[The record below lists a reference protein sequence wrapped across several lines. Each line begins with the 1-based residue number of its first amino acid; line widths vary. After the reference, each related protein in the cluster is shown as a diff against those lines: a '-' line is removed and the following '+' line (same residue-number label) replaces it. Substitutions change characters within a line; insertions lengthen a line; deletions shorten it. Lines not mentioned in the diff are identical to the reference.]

1 MLNKNM
7 KTLIIIISTLFLIS
21 CTTALNTNQ
30 NTSDTD
36 LDKQSSVNKSN
47 ENNKFE
53 NLQLLKAKE
62 SQLNTIY
69 STSLPSIVHIKVRQ
83 TVPGFF
89 QNQERT
95 GEGSGFIWDTEGN
108 IVTNYHVVASASIVD
123 VEFADGSQYPASVI
137 GLDPNSDLAI
147 IKVNPN
153 GKILTALNLGDSTNV
168 KVGNHTIVIG
178 SPFGQEFSM
187 SSGIV
192 SAIKRTVP
200 SQNAMFSIPNV
211 IQTDAAINP
220 GNSGGPL
227 MDIEGNVIGINSQ
240 IISRSGGNQGI
251 GFAIPINS
259 VKKII
264 PTLIKGE
271 KFEYPY
277 IGITGMDLN
286 TNLKKA
292 LEIDSEIK
300 GVMIVDVVKGSP
312 ADLGGLLGY
321 TGTVSDNDN
330 SYPSGGDILTAINSI
345 PIKSMSDL
353 LTLLFSDYSPG
364 DSVTFTIL
372 RDSSSFDL
380 DITLISRP
388 Q

>member
-1 MLNKNM
+1 M

-30 NTSDTD
+30 NTSGTG
-36 LDKQSSVNKSN
+36 LDKQSSVNKSE

-53 NLQLLKAKE
+53 NLKLLKAKE
-62 SQLNTIY
+62 FQLNTIY

-95 GEGSGFIWDTEGN
+95 GQGSGFIWDTEGN

-123 VEFADGSQYPASVI
+123 VEFADGSQYSASVI

-147 IKVNPN
+147 IKVNPK
-153 GKILTALNLGDSTNV
+153 GKILTPLNLGDSTNV

-200 SQNAMFSIPNV
+200 SQNARFSIPNV

-227 MDIEGNVIGINSQ
+227 LDIEGNVIGINSQ
-240 IISRSGGNQGI
+240 IISRSG
-251 GFAIPINS
+251 
-259 VKKII
+259 
-264 PTLIKGE
+264 
-271 KFEYPY
+271 
-277 IGITGMDLN
+277 
-286 TNLKKA
+286 
-292 LEIDSEIK
+292 
-300 GVMIVDVVKGSP
+300 
-312 ADLGGLLGY
+312 
-321 TGTVSDNDN
+321 
-330 SYPSGGDILTAINSI
+330 
-345 PIKSMSDL
+345 
-353 LTLLFSDYSPG
+353 
-364 DSVTFTIL
+364 
-372 RDSSSFDL
+372 
-380 DITLISRP
+380 
-388 Q
+388 

>member
-1 MLNKNM
+1 M

-30 NTSDTD
+30 NTSGTD

-200 SQNAMFSIPNV
+200 SQNTRFSIPNV

>member
-1 MLNKNM
+1 M

-30 NTSDTD
+30 NTSGTG
-36 LDKQSSVNKSN
+36 LDKQSSVNKSE

-53 NLQLLKAKE
+53 NLKLLKAKE
-62 SQLNTIY
+62 FQLNTIY
-69 STSLPSIVHIKVRQ
+69 TTSLPSIVHIKVRQ

-95 GEGSGFIWDTEGN
+95 GQGSGFIWDTEGN

-123 VEFADGSQYPASVI
+123 VEFADGSQYSASVI

-153 GKILTALNLGDSTNV
+153 GKILTPLNLGDSTNV

-187 SSGIV
+187 STGIV

-330 SYPSGGDILTAINSI
+330 SYPSGGDILTAINTI

-364 DSVTFTIL
+364 DSVIFTIL
-372 RDSSSFDL
+372 RDSISFDL

>member
-1 MLNKNM
+1 M
-7 KTLIIIISTLFLIS
+7 KILISIIATSLLIACSTSLDSNSDTSTESINDKFLINVS
-21 CTTALNTNQ
+21 E
-30 NTSDTD
+30 
-36 LDKQSSVNKSN
+36 
-47 ENNKFE
+47 ENNKYN

-69 STSLPSIVHIKVRQ
+69 VTSLPSIVHIKVRQ
-83 TVPGFF
+83 TIPGFF

-95 GEGSGFIWDTEGN
+95 GEGSGFIWDDKGH
-108 IVTNYHVVASASIVD
+108 IVTNYHVVATASIVD
-123 VEFADGSQYPASVI
+123 VEFADGTQYPASVI

-147 IKVNPN
+147 LKVDSN
-153 GKILTALNLGDSTNV
+153 GKTLIPLNLGDSTNV

-227 MDIEGNVIGINSQ
+227 MDIDGNVIGINSQ

-264 PTLIKGE
+264 PTLIRGE

-286 TNLKKA
+286 TNLKNA
-292 LEIDSEIK
+292 LKIDLNVN
-300 GVMIVDVVKGSP
+300 GVMVVDVVKGSP

-321 TGTVSDNDN
+321 TGTVSDNNN
-330 SYPSGGDILTAINSI
+330 SYPSGGDILTAINTM
-345 PIKSMSDL
+345 PIKSMGDL
-353 LTLLFSDYSPG
+353 LTILFSDHSPG

-372 RDSSSFDL
+372 RNSNQLDL
-380 DITLISRP
+380 NITLIARP

>member
-1 MLNKNM
+1 M
-7 KTLIIIISTLFLIS
+7 KILISIIATTLLIACSTSLDSNSDTSTESINDKFLINVS
-21 CTTALNTNQ
+21 E
-30 NTSDTD
+30 
-36 LDKQSSVNKSN
+36 
-47 ENNKFE
+47 ENNKYN

-69 STSLPSIVHIKVRQ
+69 VTSLPSIVHIKVRQ
-83 TVPGFF
+83 TIPGFF

-95 GEGSGFIWDTEGN
+95 GEGSGFIWDDKGH
-108 IVTNYHVVASASIVD
+108 IVTNYHVVATASIVD
-123 VEFADGSQYPASVI
+123 VEFADGTQYPASVI

-147 IKVNPN
+147 LKVDSN
-153 GKILTALNLGDSTNV
+153 GKTLIPLNLGDSTNV

-192 SAIKRTVP
+192 SAIKRTVA

-220 GNSGGPL
+220 GNSGGPV
-227 MDIEGNVIGINSQ
+227 MDIDGNVIGINSQ
-240 IISRSGGNQGI
+240 IISRSGGSQGV

-264 PTLIKGE
+264 PTLIRGE

-286 TNLKKA
+286 ANLKNA
-292 LEIDSEIK
+292 LKIDLNIK
-300 GVMIVDVVKGSP
+300 GVMVVDVVKGSP

-321 TGTVSDNDN
+321 TGTVSDNNN
-330 SYPSGGDILTAINSI
+330 SYPSGGDILTAINTI
-345 PIKSMSDL
+345 PIKSMGDL
-353 LTLLFSDYSPG
+353 LTILFSDHSPG

-372 RDSSSFDL
+372 RNSNQLDL
-380 DITLISRP
+380 NITLIARP

>member
-1 MLNKNM
+1 M

-30 NTSDTD
+30 NTSGTD
-36 LDKQSSVNKSN
+36 LDKQSSVNKSK

-62 SQLNTIY
+62 SQLNIIY

-83 TVPGFF
+83 TVQGFF

-147 IKVNPN
+147 IKVNSN
-153 GKILTALNLGDSTNV
+153 GKILTPLNLGDSTNV

-286 TNLKKA
+286 SNLKKA
-292 LEIDSEIK
+292 LEIDSNIK

-321 TGTVSDNDN
+321 TGTVSDNYN
-330 SYPSGGDILTAINSI
+330 SYPSGGDILTAINTI

-364 DSVTFTIL
+364 DSITFTIL
-372 RDSSSFDL
+372 RDSSSLDL

>member
-1 MLNKNM
+1 M

-30 NTSDTD
+30 NTSGTG
-36 LDKQSSVNKSN
+36 LDKQSSVNKSE

-53 NLQLLKAKE
+53 NLKLLKAKE
-62 SQLNTIY
+62 FQLNTIY

-89 QNQERT
+89 QNQELT
-95 GEGSGFIWDTEGN
+95 GQGSGFIWDTEGN

-123 VEFADGSQYPASVI
+123 VEFADGSQYSASVI

-147 IKVNPN
+147 IKVNPK
-153 GKILTALNLGDSTNV
+153 GKILTPLNLGDSTNV

-227 MDIEGNVIGINSQ
+227 LDIEGNVIGINSQ

-271 KFEYPY
+271 RFEYPY

-330 SYPSGGDILTAINSI
+330 SYPSGGDILTAINTI

-364 DSVTFTIL
+364 DSVIFTIL
-372 RDSSSFDL
+372 RDSISFDL

>member
-1 MLNKNM
+1 M

-30 NTSDTD
+30 NTLGTD
-36 LDKQSSVNKSN
+36 LDKQSSVNKSK

-62 SQLNTIY
+62 SQLNIIY

-83 TVPGFF
+83 TVQGFF
-89 QNQERT
+89 QNQEQT

-147 IKVNPN
+147 IKVNSN
-153 GKILTALNLGDSTNV
+153 GKILTPLNLGDSTNV

-200 SQNAMFSIPNV
+200 SQNTLFSIPNV

-227 MDIEGNVIGINSQ
+227 LDIEGNVIGINSQ

-286 TNLKKA
+286 PNLKKA
-292 LEIDSEIK
+292 LAIDSNIK

-312 ADLGGLLGY
+312 ADLGGLSGY
-321 TGTVSDNDN
+321 TGTVSDNVN
-330 SYPSGGDILTAINSI
+330 SYPSGGDILTAINTI

-353 LTLLFSDYSPG
+353 LSLLFSDYSPG
-364 DSVTFTIL
+364 DSITFTIL
-372 RDSSSFDL
+372 RDSDSLDL

>member
-1 MLNKNM
+1 M
-7 KTLIIIISTLFLIS
+7 KILISIIATSLLIACSTSLDSNSDTSTESINDKFLINVS
-21 CTTALNTNQ
+21 E
-30 NTSDTD
+30 
-36 LDKQSSVNKSN
+36 
-47 ENNKFE
+47 ENNKY
-53 NLQLLKAKE
+53 NNIQLLKAKE

-69 STSLPSIVHIKVRQ
+69 VTSLPSIVHIKVRQ
-83 TVPGFF
+83 TIPGFF

-95 GEGSGFIWDTEGN
+95 GEGSGFIWDDKGH
-108 IVTNYHVVASASIVD
+108 IVTNYHVVATASIVD
-123 VEFADGSQYPASVI
+123 VEFADGTQYPASVI

-147 IKVNPN
+147 LKVDSN
-153 GKILTALNLGDSTNV
+153 GKTLIPLNLGDSTNV

-227 MDIEGNVIGINSQ
+227 MDIDGNVIGINSQ

-264 PTLIKGE
+264 PTLIRGE

-286 TNLKKA
+286 TNLKNA
-292 LEIDSEIK
+292 LKIDLNVN
-300 GVMIVDVVKGSP
+300 GVMVVDVVKGSP

-321 TGTVSDNDN
+321 TGTVSDNNN
-330 SYPSGGDILTAINSI
+330 SYPSGGDILTAINTM
-345 PIKSMSDL
+345 PIKSMGDL
-353 LTLLFSDYSPG
+353 LTILFSDHSPG

-372 RDSSSFDL
+372 RDSNQLDL
-380 DITLISRP
+380 DITLIARP

>member
-1 MLNKNM
+1 M
-7 KTLIIIISTLFLIS
+7 KILISIIATSLLIACSTSLDSNSDTSTESINDKFLINVS
-21 CTTALNTNQ
+21 E
-30 NTSDTD
+30 
-36 LDKQSSVNKSN
+36 
-47 ENNKFE
+47 ENNKYN

-69 STSLPSIVHIKVRQ
+69 VTSLPSIVHIKVRQ
-83 TVPGFF
+83 TIPGFF

-95 GEGSGFIWDTEGN
+95 GEGSGFIWDDKGH
-108 IVTNYHVVASASIVD
+108 IVTNYHVVATASIVD
-123 VEFADGSQYPASVI
+123 VEFADGTQYPASVI

-147 IKVNPN
+147 LKVDSN
-153 GKILTALNLGDSTNV
+153 GKTLIPLNLGDSTNV

-227 MDIEGNVIGINSQ
+227 MDIDGNVIGINSQ

-251 GFAIPINS
+251 GFTIPINS

-264 PTLIKGE
+264 PTLIRGE

-286 TNLKKA
+286 TNLKNA
-292 LEIDSEIK
+292 LKIDLNVN
-300 GVMIVDVVKGSP
+300 GVMVVDVVKGSP

-321 TGTVSDNDN
+321 TGTVSDNNN
-330 SYPSGGDILTAINSI
+330 SYPSGGDILTAINTM
-345 PIKSMSDL
+345 PIKSMGDL
-353 LTLLFSDYSPG
+353 LTILFSDHSPG

-372 RDSSSFDL
+372 RDSNQLDL
-380 DITLISRP
+380 DITLIARP

>member
-1 MLNKNM
+1 M

-30 NTSDTD
+30 NTSGTG
-36 LDKQSSVNKSN
+36 LDKQSSVNKSE

-53 NLQLLKAKE
+53 NLKLLKAKE
-62 SQLNTIY
+62 FQLNTIY
-69 STSLPSIVHIKVRQ
+69 STSLPSIVIIKVRQ

-95 GEGSGFIWDTEGN
+95 GQGSGFIWDTEGN

-123 VEFADGSQYPASVI
+123 VEFADGSQYSASVI

-153 GKILTALNLGDSTNV
+153 GKILTPLNLGDSTNV

-200 SQNAMFSIPNV
+200 SQNARFSIPNV

-227 MDIEGNVIGINSQ
+227 MDIDGNVIGINSQ

-330 SYPSGGDILTAINSI
+330 SYPSGGDILTAINTI

-364 DSVTFTIL
+364 DSVIFTIL
-372 RDSSSFDL
+372 RDSISFDL

>member
-1 MLNKNM
+1 M

-30 NTSDTD
+30 NTLGTD
-36 LDKQSSVNKSN
+36 LDKQSSVNKSK
-47 ENNKFE
+47 ENNRFE

-62 SQLNTIY
+62 SQLNIIY

-83 TVPGFF
+83 TVQGFF
-89 QNQERT
+89 QNQEQT

-147 IKVNPN
+147 IKVNSN
-153 GKILTALNLGDSTNV
+153 GKILTPLNLGDSTNV

-200 SQNAMFSIPNV
+200 SQNTMFSIPNV

-227 MDIEGNVIGINSQ
+227 LDIEGNVIGINSQ

-292 LEIDSEIK
+292 LEIASEIK

-321 TGTVSDNDN
+321 TGTVSDNYN
-330 SYPSGGDILTAINSI
+330 SYPSGGDILTAINTI
-345 PIKSMSDL
+345 PVKSMSDL

-372 RDSSSFDL
+372 RDSGSLDL

>member
-1 MLNKNM
+1 M

-30 NTSDTD
+30 NTSGTG
-36 LDKQSSVNKSN
+36 LDKLSSVNKSE

-53 NLQLLKAKE
+53 NLKLLNAKE
-62 SQLNTIY
+62 FQLNTIY

-95 GEGSGFIWDTEGN
+95 GQGSGFIWDTEGN

-123 VEFADGSQYPASVI
+123 VEFADGSQYSASVI

-153 GKILTALNLGDSTNV
+153 GKILTPLNLGDSTNV

-227 MDIEGNVIGINSQ
+227 MDIDGNVIGINSL

-330 SYPSGGDILTAINSI
+330 SYPSGGDILTAINTI

-364 DSVTFTIL
+364 DSVIFTIL
-372 RDSSSFDL
+372 RDSISFDL

>member
-1 MLNKNM
+1 M
-7 KTLIIIISTLFLIS
+7 KILISIIATSLLIACSTSLDSNSDTSTESINDKFLINVS
-21 CTTALNTNQ
+21 E
-30 NTSDTD
+30 
-36 LDKQSSVNKSN
+36 
-47 ENNKFE
+47 ENNKYN

-69 STSLPSIVHIKVRQ
+69 VTSLPSIVHIKVRQ
-83 TVPGFF
+83 TIPGFF

-95 GEGSGFIWDTEGN
+95 GEGSGFIWDDKGH
-108 IVTNYHVVASASIVD
+108 IVTNYHVVATASIVD
-123 VEFADGSQYPASVI
+123 VEFADGTQYPASVI

-147 IKVNPN
+147 LKVDSN
-153 GKILTALNLGDSTNV
+153 GKTLIPLNLGDSTNV

-227 MDIEGNVIGINSQ
+227 MDIDGNVIGINSQ

-251 GFAIPINS
+251 GFAIPKNS

-264 PTLIKGE
+264 PTLIRGE

-286 TNLKKA
+286 TNLKNA
-292 LEIDSEIK
+292 LKIDLNVN
-300 GVMIVDVVKGSP
+300 GVMVVDVVKGSP

-321 TGTVSDNDN
+321 TGTVSDNNN
-330 SYPSGGDILTAINSI
+330 SYPSGGDILTAINTM
-345 PIKSMSDL
+345 PIKSMGDL
-353 LTLLFSDYSPG
+353 LTILFSDHSPG

-372 RDSSSFDL
+372 RDSNQLDL
-380 DITLISRP
+380 DITLIARP

>member
-1 MLNKNM
+1 M

-30 NTSDTD
+30 NTSGTG
-36 LDKQSSVNKSN
+36 LDKQSSVNKSE

-53 NLQLLKAKE
+53 NLKLLKAKE
-62 SQLNTIY
+62 FQLNTIY

-95 GEGSGFIWDTEGN
+95 GQGSGFIWDTEGN

-123 VEFADGSQYPASVI
+123 VEFADGSQYSASVI

-153 GKILTALNLGDSTNV
+153 GKILTPLNLGDSTNV

-187 SSGIV
+187 STGIV

-227 MDIEGNVIGINSQ
+227 MDIDGNVIGINSL

-330 SYPSGGDILTAINSI
+330 SYPSGGDILTAINTI

-364 DSVTFTIL
+364 DSVIFTIL
-372 RDSSSFDL
+372 RDSISFDL

>member
-1 MLNKNM
+1 M

-30 NTSDTD
+30 NTSGTG
-36 LDKQSSVNKSN
+36 LDKQSSVNKSE

-53 NLQLLKAKE
+53 NLKLLKAKE
-62 SQLNTIY
+62 FQLNKIY

-95 GEGSGFIWDTEGN
+95 GQGSGFIWDTEGN

-123 VEFADGSQYPASVI
+123 VEFADGSQYSASVI

-153 GKILTALNLGDSTNV
+153 GKILTPLNLGDSTNV

-187 SSGIV
+187 STGIV

-227 MDIEGNVIGINSQ
+227 MDIDGNVIGINSQ

-330 SYPSGGDILTAINSI
+330 SYPSGGDILTAINTI

-364 DSVTFTIL
+364 DSVIFTIL
-372 RDSSSFDL
+372 RDSISFDL

>member
-1 MLNKNM
+1 M
-7 KTLIIIISTLFLIS
+7 KTLIIIISTLLLIS
-21 CTTALNTNQ
+21 CTTAFNTNQ
-30 NTSDTD
+30 NTSGTD
-36 LDKQSSVNKSN
+36 LDKQSSVNKGK

-62 SQLNTIY
+62 SQLNIIY

-83 TVPGFF
+83 TVQGFF

-147 IKVNPN
+147 IKVNSN
-153 GKILTALNLGDSTNV
+153 GKILTPLNLGDSTNV

-200 SQNAMFSIPNV
+200 SQNTLFSIPNV

-227 MDIEGNVIGINSQ
+227 LDIDGNVIGINSQ
-240 IISRSGGNQGI
+240 IISKSGGNQGI

-286 TNLKKA
+286 PNLKKA
-292 LEIDSEIK
+292 LAIDSNIK

-312 ADLGGLLGY
+312 ADLGGLSGY
-321 TGTVSDNDN
+321 TGTVSDNVN
-330 SYPSGGDILTAINSI
+330 SYPSGGDILTAINTI

-364 DSVTFTIL
+364 DSITFTIL
-372 RDSSSFDL
+372 RDSSSLDL

>member
-1 MLNKNM
+1 M
-7 KTLIIIISTLFLIS
+7 KTLIIIISTLLLIS

-30 NTSDTD
+30 NISGTD
-36 LDKQSSVNKSN
+36 LDKQSSVNKSK

-62 SQLNTIY
+62 SQLNIIY

-83 TVPGFF
+83 TVQGFF

-147 IKVNPN
+147 IKVNSN
-153 GKILTALNLGDSTNV
+153 GKILTPLNLGDSTNV

-200 SQNAMFSIPNV
+200 SQNTLFSIPNV

-227 MDIEGNVIGINSQ
+227 LDIEGNVIGINSQ

-286 TNLKKA
+286 PNLKKA
-292 LEIDSEIK
+292 LAIDSNIK

-312 ADLGGLLGY
+312 ADLGGLSGY
-321 TGTVSDNDN
+321 TGTVSDNVN
-330 SYPSGGDILTAINSI
+330 SYPSGGDILTAINTI

-364 DSVTFTIL
+364 DSITFTIL
-372 RDSSSFDL
+372 RDSSSLDL

>member
-1 MLNKNM
+1 M
-7 KTLIIIISTLFLIS
+7 KILISIIATSLLIACSTSLDSNSDTSTESINDKFLINVS
-21 CTTALNTNQ
+21 E
-30 NTSDTD
+30 
-36 LDKQSSVNKSN
+36 
-47 ENNKFE
+47 ENNQYN

-69 STSLPSIVHIKVRQ
+69 VTSLPSIVHIKVRQ
-83 TVPGFF
+83 TIPGFF

-95 GEGSGFIWDTEGN
+95 GEGSGFIWDDKGH
-108 IVTNYHVVASASIVD
+108 IVTNYHVVATASIVD
-123 VEFADGSQYPASVI
+123 VEFADGTQYPASVI

-147 IKVNPN
+147 LKVDSN
-153 GKILTALNLGDSTNV
+153 GKTLIPLNLGDSTNV

-220 GNSGGPL
+220 GNSGGPV
-227 MDIEGNVIGINSQ
+227 MDIDGKVIGINSQ
-240 IISRSGGNQGI
+240 IMSRTGGSQGV

-264 PTLIKGE
+264 PTLIRGE

-286 TNLKKA
+286 ANLKNA
-292 LEIDSEIK
+292 LKIDLNIK
-300 GVMIVDVVKGSP
+300 GVMVVDVVKGSP

-321 TGTVSDNDN
+321 TGTVSDNNN
-330 SYPSGGDILTAINSI
+330 SYPSGGDILTAINTM
-345 PIKSMSDL
+345 PIKSMGDL
-353 LTLLFSDYSPG
+353 LTILFSDHSPG

-372 RDSSSFDL
+372 RDSNQLDL
-380 DITLISRP
+380 DITLIARP

>member
-1 MLNKNM
+1 M
-7 KTLIIIISTLFLIS
+7 KILISIIATSLLIACSTSLDSNSDTSTESINDKFLINVS
-21 CTTALNTNQ
+21 E
-30 NTSDTD
+30 
-36 LDKQSSVNKSN
+36 
-47 ENNKFE
+47 ENNKYN

-69 STSLPSIVHIKVRQ
+69 VTSLPSIVHIKVRQ
-83 TVPGFF
+83 TIPGFF

-95 GEGSGFIWDTEGN
+95 GEGSGFIWDDKGH
-108 IVTNYHVVASASIVD
+108 IVTNYHVVATASIVD
-123 VEFADGSQYPASVI
+123 VEFADGTQYPASVI

-147 IKVNPN
+147 LKVDSN
-153 GKILTALNLGDSTNV
+153 GKTLIPLNLGDSTNV

-227 MDIEGNVIGINSQ
+227 MDIDGNVIGINSQ

-259 VKKII
+259 VKKNHRV
-264 PTLIKGE
+264 L
-271 KFEYPY
+271 
-277 IGITGMDLN
+277 
-286 TNLKKA
+286 
-292 LEIDSEIK
+292 
-300 GVMIVDVVKGSP
+300 
-312 ADLGGLLGY
+312 
-321 TGTVSDNDN
+321 
-330 SYPSGGDILTAINSI
+330 
-345 PIKSMSDL
+345 
-353 LTLLFSDYSPG
+353 
-364 DSVTFTIL
+364 
-372 RDSSSFDL
+372 
-380 DITLISRP
+380 
-388 Q
+388 

>member
-1 MLNKNM
+1 M
-7 KTLIIIISTLFLIS
+7 KTLITIISTLLLIACS
-21 CTTALNTNQ
+21 TGLNSNQDASSESITNQ
-30 NTSDTD
+30 F
-36 LDKQSSVNKSN
+36 LVNNSEAK
-47 ENNKFE
+47 NKFN

-83 TVPGFF
+83 TGSGFF

-95 GEGSGFIWDTEGN
+95 GEGSGFIWDTEGH

-123 VEFADGSQYPASVI
+123 EEFADGAQYLASVI

-147 IKVNPN
+147 LKVNSN
-153 GKILTALNLGDSTNV
+153 GKILTPLNLGDSTNV

-200 SQNAMFSIPNV
+200 SQNTVFSIPNV

-227 MDIEGNVIGINSQ
+227 MDIDGNVIGINSQ
-240 IISRSGGNQGI
+240 IMSRSGGNAGI

-264 PTLIKGE
+264 PTLIRGE

-277 IGITGMDLN
+277 IGITAMDLN
-286 TNLKKA
+286 SNLKNV
-292 LEIDSEIK
+292 LEIDSNVD
-300 GVMIVDVVKGSP
+300 GVMVIDIVKDSP

-321 TGTVSDNDN
+321 TGTVSDNN
-330 SYPSGGDILTAINSI
+330 NTYPSGGDILTAINTI

-364 DSVTFTIL
+364 DSVTFTIF
-372 RDSSSFDL
+372 RDSNSLDL
-380 DITLISRP
+380 DITLIARP

>member
-1 MLNKNM
+1 M

-30 NTSDTD
+30 NTSGTG
-36 LDKQSSVNKSN
+36 LDKQSSVNKSE

-53 NLQLLKAKE
+53 NLKLLKAKE
-62 SQLNTIY
+62 FQLNTIY

-95 GEGSGFIWDTEGN
+95 GQGSGFIWDTEGN
-108 IVTNYHVVASASIVD
+108 IVTNYHVVANASIVD
-123 VEFADGSQYPASVI
+123 VEFADGSQYSASVI

-153 GKILTALNLGDSTNV
+153 GKILTPLNLGDSTNV
-168 KVGNHTIVIG
+168 KVGNYTIVIG

-187 SSGIV
+187 STGIV

-227 MDIEGNVIGINSQ
+227 LDIEGNVIGINSQ

-330 SYPSGGDILTAINSI
+330 SYPFGGDILTAINTI

>member
-1 MLNKNM
+1 M

-30 NTSDTD
+30 NTSGTG
-36 LDKQSSVNKSN
+36 LDKQSSVNKSE

-53 NLQLLKAKE
+53 NLKLLKAKE
-62 SQLNTIY
+62 FQLNTIY

-95 GEGSGFIWDTEGN
+95 GQGSGFIWDTEGN

-123 VEFADGSQYPASVI
+123 VEFADGSQYSASVI

-153 GKILTALNLGDSTNV
+153 GKILTPLNLGDSTNV

-187 SSGIV
+187 STGIV

-227 MDIEGNVIGINSQ
+227 MDIDGNVIGINSL

-330 SYPSGGDILTAINSI
+330 SYPFGGDILTAINTI

-364 DSVTFTIL
+364 DSVIFTIL
-372 RDSSSFDL
+372 RDSISFDL

>member
-7 KTLIIIISTLFLIS
+7 KTIIIIISTLFLIS

-30 NTSDTD
+30 NTLGTD
-36 LDKQSSVNKSN
+36 LDKQSSVNQSK

-123 VEFADGSQYPASVI
+123 VEFADGSQYPAAVI

-147 IKVNPN
+147 IKVNSN
-153 GKILTALNLGDSTNV
+153 GKILTPLNLGDSTNV

-292 LEIDSEIK
+292 LEIASEIK

-321 TGTVSDNDN
+321 TGTVSDNYN
-330 SYPSGGDILTAINSI
+330 SYPSGGDILTAINTI

-372 RDSSSFDL
+372 RDSGSLDL

>member
-1 MLNKNM
+1 M

-30 NTSDTD
+30 NTSGTG
-36 LDKQSSVNKSN
+36 LDKQSSVNKSE

-53 NLQLLKAKE
+53 NLKLLKAKE
-62 SQLNTIY
+62 FQLNTIY

-95 GEGSGFIWDTEGN
+95 GQGSGFIWDTEGN

-123 VEFADGSQYPASVI
+123 VEFADGSQYSASVI

-147 IKVNPN
+147 IKVNPK
-153 GKILTALNLGDSTNV
+153 GKILTPLNLGDSTNV

-227 MDIEGNVIGINSQ
+227 LDIEGNVIGINSQ

-271 KFEYPY
+271 RFEYPY

-330 SYPSGGDILTAINSI
+330 SYPSGGDILTAINTI

>member
-1 MLNKNM
+1 M
-7 KTLIIIISTLFLIS
+7 KTLIIIISTLLLIS

-30 NTSDTD
+30 NTSGTD
-36 LDKQSSVNKSN
+36 LDKQSSVNKN
-47 ENNKFE
+47 KENNKFE

-62 SQLNTIY
+62 SQLNIIY

-83 TVPGFF
+83 TVQGFF

-147 IKVNPN
+147 IKVNSN
-153 GKILTALNLGDSTNV
+153 GKILTPLNLGDSTNV

-200 SQNAMFSIPNV
+200 SQNTLFSIPNV

-227 MDIEGNVIGINSQ
+227 LDIEGNVIGINSQ

-286 TNLKKA
+286 PNLKKA
-292 LEIDSEIK
+292 LAIDSNIK

-312 ADLGGLLGY
+312 ADLGGLSGY
-321 TGTVSDNDN
+321 TGTVSDNVN
-330 SYPSGGDILTAINSI
+330 SYPSGGDILTAINTI

-364 DSVTFTIL
+364 DSITFTIL
-372 RDSSSFDL
+372 RDSSSLDL

>member
-1 MLNKNM
+1 M

-21 CTTALNTNQ
+21 CTSALNTNQ
-30 NTSDTD
+30 NTSGTD
-36 LDKQSSVNKSN
+36 LDKQSSVNKN
-47 ENNKFE
+47 KENNKFE

-62 SQLNTIY
+62 SQLNIIY

-83 TVPGFF
+83 TVQGFF

-147 IKVNPN
+147 IKVNSN
-153 GKILTALNLGDSTNV
+153 GKILTPLNLGDSTNV

-200 SQNAMFSIPNV
+200 SQNTLFSIPNV

-227 MDIEGNVIGINSQ
+227 LDIDGNVIGINSQ
-240 IISRSGGNQGI
+240 IISKSGGNQGI

-286 TNLKKA
+286 PNLKKA
-292 LEIDSEIK
+292 LAIDSNIK

-312 ADLGGLLGY
+312 ADLGGLSGY
-321 TGTVSDNDN
+321 TGTVSDNVN
-330 SYPSGGDILTAINSI
+330 SYPSGGDILTAINTI

-353 LTLLFSDYSPG
+353 LSLLFSDYSPG
-364 DSVTFTIL
+364 DSITFTIL
-372 RDSSSFDL
+372 RDSDSLDL

>member
-1 MLNKNM
+1 M

-30 NTSDTD
+30 NTSGTG
-36 LDKQSSVNKSN
+36 LDKQSSVNKSE

-53 NLQLLKAKE
+53 NLKLLKAKE
-62 SQLNTIY
+62 FQLNKIY

-95 GEGSGFIWDTEGN
+95 GQGSGFIWDTEGN

-123 VEFADGSQYPASVI
+123 VEFADGSQYSASVI

-153 GKILTALNLGDSTNV
+153 GKILTPLNLGDSTNV

-187 SSGIV
+187 STGIV

-227 MDIEGNVIGINSQ
+227 LDIEGNVIGINSQ

-330 SYPSGGDILTAINSI
+330 SYPFGGDILTAINTI

-364 DSVTFTIL
+364 DSVIFTIL
-372 RDSSSFDL
+372 RDSISFDL

>member
-1 MLNKNM
+1 M

-153 GKILTALNLGDSTNV
+153 GKILTPLNLGDSTNV

-200 SQNAMFSIPNV
+200 SQNTRFSIPNV

-321 TGTVSDNDN
+321 TGTISDNDN

>member
-1 MLNKNM
+1 M
-7 KTLIIIISTLFLIS
+7 KILISIIATTLLIACSTSLDSNSDTSTESINDKFLINIS
-21 CTTALNTNQ
+21 E
-30 NTSDTD
+30 
-36 LDKQSSVNKSN
+36 
-47 ENNKFE
+47 ENNKYN

-69 STSLPSIVHIKVRQ
+69 VTSLPSIVHIKVRQ
-83 TVPGFF
+83 TIPGFF

-95 GEGSGFIWDTEGN
+95 GEGSGFIWDDKGH
-108 IVTNYHVVASASIVD
+108 IVTNYHVVATASIVD
-123 VEFADGSQYPASVI
+123 VEFADGTQYPASVI

-147 IKVNPN
+147 LKVDSN
-153 GKILTALNLGDSTNV
+153 GKTLIPLNLGDSTNV

-227 MDIEGNVIGINSQ
+227 MDIDGNVIGINSQ

-264 PTLIKGE
+264 PTLIRGE

-286 TNLKKA
+286 TNLKNA
-292 LEIDSEIK
+292 LKIDLNVN
-300 GVMIVDVVKGSP
+300 GVMVVDVVKGSP

-321 TGTVSDNDN
+321 TGTVSDNNN
-330 SYPSGGDILTAINSI
+330 SYPSGGDILTAINTM
-345 PIKSMSDL
+345 PIKSMGDL
-353 LTLLFSDYSPG
+353 LTILFSNHSPG

-372 RDSSSFDL
+372 RDSNQLDL
-380 DITLISRP
+380 DITLIARP

>member
-1 MLNKNM
+1 M
-7 KTLIIIISTLFLIS
+7 KTLIIIISTLILIS

-30 NTSDTD
+30 NTSGTG
-36 LDKQSSVNKSN
+36 LDKQSSVNKSE

-53 NLQLLKAKE
+53 NLKLLKAKE
-62 SQLNTIY
+62 FQLNTIY

-95 GEGSGFIWDTEGN
+95 GQGSGFIWDTEGN
-108 IVTNYHVVASASIVD
+108 IVTNYHVVANASIVD
-123 VEFADGSQYPASVI
+123 VEFADGSQYSASVI

-153 GKILTALNLGDSTNV
+153 GKILTPLNLGDSTNV

-200 SQNAMFSIPNV
+200 SQNARFSIPNV

-227 MDIEGNVIGINSQ
+227 LDIEGNVIGINSQ

-271 KFEYPY
+271 RFEYPY

-330 SYPSGGDILTAINSI
+330 SYPSGGDILTAINTI

-364 DSVTFTIL
+364 DSVIFTIL

>member
-1 MLNKNM
+1 M

-30 NTSDTD
+30 NTSGTD
-36 LDKQSSVNKSN
+36 LDKQSSVNKSK

-53 NLQLLKAKE
+53 NLKLLKAKE
-62 SQLNTIY
+62 FQLNTIY

-95 GEGSGFIWDTEGN
+95 GQGSGFIWDTEGN

-123 VEFADGSQYPASVI
+123 VEFADGSQYSASVI

-153 GKILTALNLGDSTNV
+153 GKILTPLNLGDSTNV

-330 SYPSGGDILTAINSI
+330 SYPFGGDILTAINTI

-364 DSVTFTIL
+364 DSVIFTIL
-372 RDSSSFDL
+372 RDSISFDL

>member
-1 MLNKNM
+1 M

-30 NTSDTD
+30 NTSGTG
-36 LDKQSSVNKSN
+36 LDKQSSVNKSE

-53 NLQLLKAKE
+53 NLKLLKAKE
-62 SQLNTIY
+62 FQLNTIY

-95 GEGSGFIWDTEGN
+95 GQGSGFIWDTEGN

-123 VEFADGSQYPASVI
+123 VEFADGSQYSASVI

-147 IKVNPN
+147 IKVNPK
-153 GKILTALNLGDSTNV
+153 GKILTPLNLGDSTNV

-200 SQNAMFSIPNV
+200 SQNARFSIPNV

-227 MDIEGNVIGINSQ
+227 LDIEGNVIGINSL

-271 KFEYPY
+271 RFEYPY

-330 SYPSGGDILTAINSI
+330 SYPSGGDILTAINTI

-372 RDSSSFDL
+372 RDSSSLDL

>member
-1 MLNKNM
+1 M

-30 NTSDTD
+30 NTLGTD
-36 LDKQSSVNKSN
+36 LDKQSSVNKSK
-47 ENNKFE
+47 ENNRFE

-62 SQLNTIY
+62 SQLNIIY

-83 TVPGFF
+83 TVQGFF

-147 IKVNPN
+147 IKVNSN
-153 GKILTALNLGDSTNV
+153 GKILTPLNLGDSTNV

-200 SQNAMFSIPNV
+200 SQNTLFSIPNV

-227 MDIEGNVIGINSQ
+227 LDIEGNVIGINSQ

-286 TNLKKA
+286 PNLKKA
-292 LEIDSEIK
+292 LAIDSNIK

-312 ADLGGLLGY
+312 ADLGGLSGY
-321 TGTVSDNDN
+321 TGTVSDNVN
-330 SYPSGGDILTAINSI
+330 SYPSGGDILTAINTI

-364 DSVTFTIL
+364 DSITFTIL
-372 RDSSSFDL
+372 RDSSSLDL

>member
-1 MLNKNM
+1 M

-30 NTSDTD
+30 NTLGTD
-36 LDKQSSVNKSN
+36 LDKQSSVNQSK

-62 SQLNTIY
+62 SQLNIIY

-83 TVPGFF
+83 TVQGFF

-147 IKVNPN
+147 IKVNSN
-153 GKILTALNLGDSTNV
+153 GKILTPLNLGDSTNV

-227 MDIEGNVIGINSQ
+227 LDIEGNVIGINSQ

-286 TNLKKA
+286 PNLKKA
-292 LEIDSEIK
+292 LAIDSNIK

-312 ADLGGLLGY
+312 ADLGGLSGY
-321 TGTVSDNDN
+321 TGTVSDNVN
-330 SYPSGGDILTAINSI
+330 SYPSGGDILTAINTI

-364 DSVTFTIL
+364 DSITFTIL
-372 RDSSSFDL
+372 RDSSSLDL

>member
-7 KTLIIIISTLFLIS
+7 KTIIIIISTLFLIS

-123 VEFADGSQYPASVI
+123 VEFADGSQYPAAVI

-147 IKVNPN
+147 IKVNSN
-153 GKILTALNLGDSTNV
+153 GKILTPLNLGDSTNV

-292 LEIDSEIK
+292 LEIASEIK

-321 TGTVSDNDN
+321 TGTVSDNYN
-330 SYPSGGDILTAINSI
+330 SYPSGGDILTAINTI

-364 DSVTFTIL
+364 DSITFTIL
-372 RDSSSFDL
+372 RDSSSLDL

>member
-1 MLNKNM
+1 M

-30 NTSDTD
+30 NTLGTD
-36 LDKQSSVNKSN
+36 LDKQSSVNQSK

-62 SQLNTIY
+62 SQLNIIY

-83 TVPGFF
+83 TVQGFF
-89 QNQERT
+89 LNQERT

-147 IKVNPN
+147 IKVNSN
-153 GKILTALNLGDSTNV
+153 GKILTPLNLGDSTNV

-200 SQNAMFSIPNV
+200 SQNTLFSIPNV

-227 MDIEGNVIGINSQ
+227 LDIEGNVIGINSQ

-286 TNLKKA
+286 PNLKKA
-292 LEIDSEIK
+292 LAIDSNIK

-321 TGTVSDNDN
+321 TGTVSDNYN
-330 SYPSGGDILTAINSI
+330 SYPSGGDILTAINTM

-364 DSVTFTIL
+364 DSVIFTIL
-372 RDSSSFDL
+372 RDSGSLDL

>member
-1 MLNKNM
+1 M
-7 KTLIIIISTLFLIS
+7 KILISIIATTLLIACSTSLDSNSDTSTESINDKFLINVS
-21 CTTALNTNQ
+21 E
-30 NTSDTD
+30 
-36 LDKQSSVNKSN
+36 
-47 ENNKFE
+47 ENNKYN

-69 STSLPSIVHIKVRQ
+69 VTSLPSIVHIKVRQ
-83 TVPGFF
+83 TIPGFF

-95 GEGSGFIWDTEGN
+95 GEGSGFIWDDKGH
-108 IVTNYHVVASASIVD
+108 IVTNYHVVATASIVD
-123 VEFADGSQYPASVI
+123 VEFADGTQYPASVI

-147 IKVNPN
+147 LKVDSN
-153 GKILTALNLGDSTNV
+153 GKTLIPLNLGDSTNV

-220 GNSGGPL
+220 GNSGGPV
-227 MDIEGNVIGINSQ
+227 MDIDGNVIGINSQ
-240 IISRSGGNQGI
+240 IMSRTGGSQGV

-264 PTLIKGE
+264 PTLIRGE

-286 TNLKKA
+286 ANLKNA
-292 LEIDSEIK
+292 LKIDLNIK
-300 GVMIVDVVKGSP
+300 GVMVVDVVKGSP

-321 TGTVSDNDN
+321 TGTVSDNNN
-330 SYPSGGDILTAINSI
+330 SYPSGGDILTAINTI
-345 PIKSMSDL
+345 PIKSMGDL
-353 LTLLFSDYSPG
+353 LTILFSDHSPG

-372 RDSSSFDL
+372 RNSNQLDL
-380 DITLISRP
+380 NITLIARP

>member
-1 MLNKNM
+1 M

-30 NTSDTD
+30 NTSGTN
-36 LDKQSSVNKSN
+36 LDKQSSVNKSK

-62 SQLNTIY
+62 SQLNIIY

-83 TVPGFF
+83 TVQGFF

-147 IKVNPN
+147 IKVNSN
-153 GKILTALNLGDSTNV
+153 GKILTPLNLGDSTNV

-200 SQNAMFSIPNV
+200 SQNTLFSIPNV

-286 TNLKKA
+286 PNLKKA
-292 LEIDSEIK
+292 LAIDSNIK

-312 ADLGGLLGY
+312 ADLGGLSGY
-321 TGTVSDNDN
+321 TGTVSDNVN
-330 SYPSGGDILTAINSI
+330 SYPSGGDILTAINTI

-353 LTLLFSDYSPG
+353 LSLLFSDYSPG
-364 DSVTFTIL
+364 DSITFTIL
-372 RDSSSFDL
+372 RDSSSLDL